1 MKKVS
6 FVRVE
11 SGRRNKPL
19 IGKVFRVIGEHKDHY
34 DVFVNKSS
42 KVKVRKSDC
51 SIITETEGYEY
62 SEDFHTSLLFVS
74 DSDRNLIMDLTS
86 VTYGDAEQSG
96 SAGEGQ
102 PSAESSDGDSE
113 HDADGDEATDSE
125 NDSKDGTQE
134 DEASHKENPP
144 TPSCS
149 EAQES
154 LLQPLMAIL
163 PSFVHD
169 AFVRVIVTLDKNL
182 FWRVRIKLETAKLSE
197 FGLQYPL
204 VLSAASGGG
213 VVVSSN
219 DTYYIPKFAEMAL
232 YKYVMFAFG
241 PEKLYSMNK
250 GESIESDVVRIS
262 RGFESYT
269 DIKDAC
275 KSVAAFF
282 ATVAQEELDSF
293 SLGQEQAAAALLEN
307 FLIFAE
313 D

>member
-51 SIITETEGYEY
+51 SVITETEGYEY
-62 SEDFHTSLLFVS
+62 SEDFHTSLLSVS
-74 DSDRNLIMDLTS
+74 ESDWLVIMGLMD
-86 VTYGDAEQSG
+86 VNYGDESQSG
-96 SAGEGQ
+96 SAEEGQ
-102 PSAESSDGDSE
+102 QSAEGSDGDSE
-113 HDADGDEATDSE
+113 HDAEGDGGSPQDDEA
-125 NDSKDGTQE
+125 NQKDNQP
-134 DEASHKENPP
+134 A
-144 TPSCS
+144 PSGS